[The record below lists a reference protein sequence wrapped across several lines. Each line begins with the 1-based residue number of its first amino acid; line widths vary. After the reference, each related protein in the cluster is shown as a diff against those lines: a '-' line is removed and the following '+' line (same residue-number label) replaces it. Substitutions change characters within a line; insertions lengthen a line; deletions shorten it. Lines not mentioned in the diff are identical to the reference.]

1 MPQPELISPWHAM
14 RDVRAQRRAVE
25 WLLDQGLI
33 HHDAAREFAN
43 ETRIPHP
50 LSQAC

>member
-1 MPQPELISPWHAM
+1 MPQPELISPWHAV

-33 HHDAAREFAN
+33 HHDAAQKFAS
-43 ETRIPHP
+43 EHP
-50 LSQAC
+50 DPNVP